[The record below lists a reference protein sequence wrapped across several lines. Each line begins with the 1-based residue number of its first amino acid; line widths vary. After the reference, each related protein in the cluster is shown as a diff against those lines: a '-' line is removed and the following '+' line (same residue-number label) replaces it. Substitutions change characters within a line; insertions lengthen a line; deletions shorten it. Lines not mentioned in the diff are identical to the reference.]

1 MNGCS
6 EQMEMNSPMW
16 KAEIEA
22 ISQYHRK
29 IYGGYVQTMNVLRTA
44 VIPALIAHAS
54 FSRDLHL
61 FFCSNNVCFVCS
73 DTLCSTGLFCS
84 VNLPKA
90 FPVLV
95 NHFNFFFF
103 LGEVCSVLQPTLSQ
117 AEYREQKNSTKSPRR
132 TGTES
137 VGRLI

>member
-1 MNGCS
+1 
-6 EQMEMNSPMW
+6 MW

-103 LGEVCSVLQPTLSQ
+103 FF
-117 AEYREQKNSTKSPRR
+117 
-132 TGTES
+132 
-137 VGRLI
+137 